1 MLKVT
6 SVTVEEK
13 KKFANEQ
20 ALIVGGEKDKVDA
33 QAAIAGAESIKC
45 AKIASDVQELMTN
58 VQADLDKA
66 LPALALRDGASARV
80 LDDALQRPHVLLQD
94 IRGWHR
100 QQHQ

>member
-1 MLKVT
+1 VLKVT

-66 LPALALRDGASARV
+66 LPALAAAELALDGLKV
-80 LDDALQRPHVLLQD
+80 KDFQNLKALNTPPAAVQ
-94 IRGWHR
+94 
-100 QQHQ
+100 